1 MDLNLKYI
9 SGPDVKSDPD
19 KTLVIEEDED
29 PNDGFVV
36 D

>member
-19 KTLVIEEDED
+19 KTFVIEEDDD
-29 PNDGFVV
+29 PDPGFVV